1 MIEPILAIAGYTI
14 KEHVRNRV
22 FQLVYLFMAVLVA
35 GALVVSA
42 LAQDQRLRMMMD
54 AGLAGMELIAL
65 IGILFVTVNLVREE
79 SESRSIYLL
88 LSRPLDRWQYI
99 LGRYLGTLSAVGAGI
114 VLMTLVHAAALLF
127 FGWRPDGIYA
137 TALLCT
143 FGKIAVMGGL
153 ALFLSLATTSTPSA
167 TAFTLFLWILG
178 HFSVE
183 IHFLVEKA
191 HNPFVKG
198 VGWLVGH
205 AAPDFVFF
213 NYRDFM
219 DAAIVPS
226 GEWFAWLAVYAF
238 GYTAATLFFSSW
250 IFSQREF

>member
-1 MIEPILAIAGYTI
+1 MTAPILAIAGYTV

-88 LSRPLDRWQYI
+88 LSRPIERWQYI
-99 LGRYLGTLSAVGAGI
+99 VGRYLGTLSAVGAGI
-114 VLMTLVHAAALLF
+114 VLMTLVHAASLLF
-127 FGWRPDGIYA
+127 FGWRPDALYA
-137 TALLCT
+137 AALLCA

-167 TAFTLFLWILG
+167 TAFTLFLWIFG
-178 HFSVE
+178 HFSGE
-183 IHFLVEKA
+183 IRFLVEKST
-191 HNPFVKG
+191 NPFVTALGWG
-198 VGWLVGH
+198 VGA
-205 AAPDFVFF
+205 AAPDFAFF
-213 NYRDFM
+213 NIRDFM
-219 DAAIVPS
+219 DAATMP
-226 GEWFAWLAVYAF
+226 GPEWYAWLAVYTL
-238 GYTAATLFFSSW
+238 GYTAATLFLSSW

>member
-1 MIEPILAIAGYTI
+1 MIEPILAIAGYTL

-22 FQLVYLFMAVLVA
+22 FQLVYIFMVVLVA
-35 GALVVSA
+35 GALIVSA

-54 AGLAGMELIAL
+54 AGLAGMEVIAL

-99 LGRYLGTLSAVGAGI
+99 LGRYIGTLSAIGAGI
-114 VLMTLVHAAALLF
+114 AMMTIVHAASLLF
-127 FGWRPDGIYA
+127 FGWRPDAIYA

-167 TAFTLFLWILG
+167 IAFTLFLWILG

-183 IHFLVEKA
+183 IQFLVEKS
-191 HNPFVKG
+191 HNPLVMAIGWFVG
-198 VGWLVGH
+198 T
-205 AAPDFVFF
+205 ASPDFVFF

-219 DAAIVPS
+219 DAAITPS
-226 GEWFAWLAVYAF
+226 GEWFAWLAVYSF
-238 GYTAATLFFSSW
+238 GYTTATLFLSSW

>member
-1 MIEPILAIAGYTI
+1 MIDPILAIAGYTV

-88 LSRPLDRWQYI
+88 LSRPLERWQYI

-114 VLMTLVHAAALLF
+114 VLMTIVHAISLLF
-127 FGWRPDGIYA
+127 FGWRPDGLYA
-137 TALLCT
+137 SALLCS

-178 HFSVE
+178 HFSSEVA
-183 IHFLVEKA
+183 FLVEKSDNA
-191 HNPFVKG
+191 V
-198 VGWLVGH
+198 VQILGWLVGT
-205 AAPDFVFF
+205 AAPDFTFF
-213 NYRDFM
+213 NVRDFM
-219 DAAIVPS
+219 DASTMPGAD
-226 GEWFAWLAVYAF
+226 WYAWLALYAV
-238 GYTAATLFFSSW
+238 GYTAATLFLSSW